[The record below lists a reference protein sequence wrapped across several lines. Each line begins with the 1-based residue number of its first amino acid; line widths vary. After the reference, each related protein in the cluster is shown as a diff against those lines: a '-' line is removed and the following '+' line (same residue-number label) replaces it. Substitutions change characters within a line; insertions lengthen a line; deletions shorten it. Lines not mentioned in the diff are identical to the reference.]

1 MKMKIL
7 TVALCI
13 AVLICATML
22 CTVAYLTDTSEAVN
36 TFTVGKVHIELDEAA
51 VNTDG
56 EPIANGAVVNSIN
69 DADRTEKGNEYHLIP
84 GKTYVKDPTV
94 NVIAGSEK
102 AYIRMI
108 ITVNKLSELDAIFAP
123 NGAELLSI
131 FNGYDS
137 NVWILSSEFEADN
150 TKTYEFR
157 YYTSVDAADVK
168 DDITLEPLFTSFTVP
183 DNLDSDALKSIDGL
197 VITAIGNA
205 IQKSGFNNEDEAWKA
220 FDLQNK

>member
-1 MKMKIL
+1 
-7 TVALCI
+7 
-13 AVLICATML
+13 
-22 CTVAYLTDTSEAVN
+22 
-36 TFTVGKVHIELDEAA
+36 
-51 VNTDG
+51 
-56 EPIANGAVVNSIN
+56 
-69 DADRTEKGNEYHLIP
+69 
-84 GKTYVKDPTV
+84 
-94 NVIAGSEK
+94 
-102 AYIRMI
+102 MI